1 MLLPGFDFLFH
12 TLNLIVIS
20 INKVSVTSFKF
31 LLRNVLNKA
40 TPLNV
45 KALTETLPPQ
55 GNPGNFQWCQE
66 KRRMHWHRQLWLPG
80 WLFLQ
85 GQISRFL
92 DLTEFHY
99 YQKKKKKN

>member
-20 INKVSVTSFKF
+20 TYQVSVTSFKF

-40 TPLNV
+40 TPLNI

-55 GNPGNFQWCQE
+55 GSPGNFQWCQE
-66 KRRMHWHRQLWLPG
+66 KKTHALADNCGFQAGYSCRGKSGFP
-80 WLFLQ
+80 
-85 GQISRFL
+85 
-92 DLTEFHY
+92 
-99 YQKKKKKN
+99 

>member
-20 INKVSVTSFKF
+20 INKVSVTFFKF

-40 TPLNV
+40 TPLNI

-55 GNPGNFQWCQE
+55 SNPGNFQWCQE
-66 KRRMHWHRQLWLPG
+66 KKTHALAQTIVASRLAIPAGANQP
-80 WLFLQ
+80 FL
-85 GQISRFL
+85 RL
-92 DLTEFHY
+92 
-99 YQKKKKKN
+99 N

>member
-55 GNPGNFQWCQE
+55 GNQETFNGAKRKDACTGTDNCGFQAGYSCRG
-66 KRRMHWHRQLWLPG
+66 K
-80 WLFLQ
+80 
-85 GQISRFL
+85 SAVS
-92 DLTEFHY
+92 
-99 YQKKKKKN
+99 